1 MIGGSCQGEI
11 RAALQPGREKRS
23 DAMNDRIDARGF
35 LVLPALLIVGVLF
48 AYPVS
53 WLLILSVTDPEPG
66 LQNFRKLIEA
76 SIYFKAL
83 WNTVIISGSVTLLCV
98 LLGYPIAYA
107 MAHAGERHRR
117 LLIFVVLVPFW
128 SSILVRTFAWMV
140 LLQQKGLI
148 NKTLIDYLGIIETP
162 LTLIYNR
169 TGVLIGM
176 SHILLPFMILPLYAV
191 LSRIEP
197 NLSQAASSLG
207 APPVRNFLRVY
218 LPLSL
223 PGLLA
228 GSVLV
233 FVMGLGYYITPA
245 LLGGPGDTMIA
256 QLIEMQI
263 ADFGN
268 WGLAGALAVVL
279 LLGTGT
285 TFLFISRSLIEGVR

>member
-1 MIGGSCQGEI
+1 MH
-11 RAALQPGREKRS
+11 
-23 DAMNDRIDARGF
+23 DRIDARGW
-35 LVLPALLIVGVLF
+35 LVVPALLIVGVLF

-53 WLLILSVTDPEPG
+53 RLLVLSVADPA
-66 LQNFRKLIEA
+66 LTLRNFKMLIEA
-76 SIYFKAL
+76 PVYLKAF
-83 WNTVIISGSVTLLCV
+83 WNTILISGSVTLACM
-98 LLGYPIAYA
+98 LLGYPVAYT
-107 MAHAGERHRR
+107 MAHVGDGLRR
-117 LLIFVVLVPFW
+117 LLVFIVLIPFW

-148 NKTLIDYLGIIETP
+148 NKTLVDYLGVVEMP

-169 TGVLIGM
+169 TGVLIAM
-176 SHILLPFMILPLYAV
+176 SHILLPFMILPLYSV

-197 NLSQAASSLG
+197 SLSQAAASLG
-207 APPVRNFLRVY
+207 APPVRNFVRVY

-223 PGLLA
+223 PGLVA

-233 FVMGLGYYITPA
+233 FVIGLGYYITPA

-268 WGLAGALAVVL
+268 WGLAGALAVIL
-279 LLGTGT
+279 LLGTT
-285 TFLFISRSLIEGVR
+285 MTFLLVSRSLIEGRP

>member
-1 MIGGSCQGEI
+1 MI
-11 RAALQPGREKRS
+11 
-23 DAMNDRIDARGF
+23 DRIDARGW
-35 LVLPALLIVGVLF
+35 LVVPAVLLVGVLF

-53 WLLILSVTDPEPG
+53 WLLVLSVTDPEPG
-66 LQNFRKLIEA
+66 LRNFTTLLE
-76 SIYFKAL
+76 SPVYLKAL
-83 WNTVIISGSVTLLCV
+83 WNTILISGSVTLLCV

-107 MAHAGERHRR
+107 MAHAGERLRR
-117 LLIFVVLVPFW
+117 LLIFIVLIPFW

-148 NKTLIDYLGIIETP
+148 NRALIEYLGLIETP

-176 SHILLPFMILPLYAV
+176 SHILLPFMILPLYSV

-197 NLSQAASSLG
+197 SLSQAAASLG
-207 APPVRNFLRVY
+207 APPVRNFARVY

-223 PGLLA
+223 PGLIA

-245 LLGGPGDTMIA
+245 LLGGPGDVMIA

-268 WGLAGALAVVL
+268 WGLAGALALVL
-279 LLGTGT
+279 LLGTTT
-285 TFLFISRSLIEGVR
+285 TFLLVSSSLIEGVR

>member
-1 MIGGSCQGEI
+1 
-11 RAALQPGREKRS
+11 
-23 DAMNDRIDARGF
+23 MNDRIDARGF

-98 LLGYPIAYA
+98 LLGYPIAFA

-148 NKTLIDYLGIIETP
+148 NKTLIEYLGIIETP